1 MEKAN
6 GWNNNRKKSYFCTL
20 NIRNTIRAMVIEN
33 YPNQRNRHCETG
45 TILNMLKYYGYEGM
59 SETMAF
65 GLGSGFNFV
74 YSPFLR
80 MRGVKLPM
88 FRIRPGLI
96 AKNFCE
102 RMNIGFHGFE
112 YGYRVDRSM
121 AALDELVEKQIPVG
135 MVVNVANLH
144 YFSPVVNESNFNGH
158 VFTVIG
164 KEGTTYTIADTDTRL
179 TTDDY
184 VFLEEGIMRKSRF
197 TSGMAAPRGKMFYI
211 DPLPADFGK
220 NMDLK
225 PAVIQGLEETC
236 RRMLRVPIRFYGWTG
251 LHYFAGSLKR
261 WKWWFS
267 EKLIA
272 FIMLW
277 IYRLIETTG
286 TGGAGHRYMYADFL
300 KEAAELFGNEVLA
313 DCAELMSTNAD
324 TWRRFSL
331 DCRRYM
337 KSDNITLKEMAE
349 LLETIGQQEKQ
360 IFTKIDKEFLKPVLV
375 HKQ

>member
-1 MEKAN
+1 M
-6 GWNNNRKKSYFCTL
+6 
-20 NIRNTIRAMVIEN
+20 IEN
-33 YPNQRNRHCETG
+33 YPNQRKKHCETG
-45 TILNMLKYYGYEGM
+45 TLLNMLKYYGYEDM

-96 AKNFCE
+96 AENFCE
-102 RMNIGFHGFE
+102 RMHIGYHGMEF
-112 YGYRVDRSM
+112 GNRVDKSM
-121 AALDELVEKQIPVG
+121 QALDELVDKQIPVG

-158 VFTVIG
+158 VLTVIG
-164 KEGTTYTIADTDTRL
+164 KEGQTYTIADSDTRL
-179 TTDDY
+179 TNDDY
-184 VFLEEGIMRKSRF
+184 VFLDEDIMRKSRF
-197 TSGMAAPRGKMFYI
+197 ASGLAAPHGKMFYI
-211 DPLPADFGK
+211 DPLPAGFGK
-220 NMDLK
+220 DMDLK
-225 PAVIQGLEETC
+225 PAIIQGLNETC
-236 RRMLRVPIRFYGWTG
+236 HRMLHVPLCFYGWTG

-267 EKLIA
+267 EKLIG
-272 FIMLW
+272 FILLW

-300 KEAAELFGNEVLA
+300 NESAALFGSDVLA
-313 DCAELMSTNAD
+313 DCAKMMSDDAD
-324 TWRRFSL
+324 AWRQFSL

-349 LLETIGQQEKQ
+349 LLETIGQQEKL
-360 IFTKIDKEFLKPVLV
+360 IFTKIDKEFLKPALV
-375 HKQ
+375 G